1 MVYLHTDD
9 FRPAIVTDDANR
21 VTIDSIHLPAGKS
34 DGQIV
39 QK

>member
-9 FRPAIVTDDANR
+9 FRPAIVTDVNR